1 MVRQIT
7 NINRTEWSVA
17 SQTVKSIHRP
27 SVINGTSMTGTNSFR
42 LAEKQV
48 EGLTNDYNKVIDT
61 STLVISIFLGS
72 DVALTDPSMLS
83 KLVRH
88 A

>member
-1 MVRQIT
+1 
-7 NINRTEWSVA
+7 
-17 SQTVKSIHRP
+17 
-27 SVINGTSMTGTNSFR
+27 MTGTNSFR

-48 EGLTNDYNKVIDT
+48 ERLTNDYNKVIDT
-61 STLVISIFLGS
+61 STLVISTFLGS
-72 DVALTDPSMLS
+72 DAALTDPSMLS